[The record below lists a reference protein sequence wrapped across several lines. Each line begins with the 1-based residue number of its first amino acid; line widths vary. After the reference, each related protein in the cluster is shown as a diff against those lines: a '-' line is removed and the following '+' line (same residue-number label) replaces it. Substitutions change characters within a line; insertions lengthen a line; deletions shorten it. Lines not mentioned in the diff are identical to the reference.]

1 MDSGLQASLG
11 GKLAAWCVLYGVAMC
26 FIGLR
31 IFARLHIFGALTVDD
46 WLMVAAGIAYTFS
59 MITEIFVYLSLMNL
73 DILGYIKVH
82 LILMLADFSRLL
94 RYILWSC

>member
-1 MDSGLQASLG
+1 MDNDLQGSLG

-31 IFARLHIFGALTVDD
+31 IFTRLHIFGALTVDD
-46 WLMVAAGIAYTFS
+46 WLMVAAAIAYTFS
-59 MITEIFVYLSLMNL
+59 MITEIFVYLSLKNL

-82 LILMLADFSRLL
+82 LTVKVTNSSPHSRC
-94 RYILWSC
+94 ILWSC